1 MSSSAGTPSTTTNHS
16 YRSNR
21 SYRDVLRDKRVA
33 GLLLGDL
40 LANIST
46 GMILVAM
53 PVQTLRIHGDIP
65 PAIAVGMV
73 EAAPFLLSTVL
84 ALGIGLGRLRIPP
97 RTLLLAD
104 CVLRALTFTGL
115 GLAAVTDRLTLPLLV
130 GGLLL
135 GAAFRM
141 AGASGRRLLVTS
153 MASESERYGVN
164 GLLGLN
170 SNVALYVLGPVAGG
184 LMVAAD
190 GPGAVLFVD
199 ACGALLLMACV
210 LRWAPRARS
219 EPQSRPRSKP
229 QSKSELSEPPP
240 APLESER
247 SESERSEPRS
257 EPQSRS
263 KPQPRPWPESPPESQ
278 SEPLSQSRLESP
290 PEPWSESPQS
300 QSRSESP
307 PEPWSESE
315 SEPWPERSELW
326 PESESESPPESRL
339 ESPPESPSEESTHT
353 RQDESG
359 WRILRRR
366 PVAARLLVVV
376 FFFNFLY
383 MPVEVALPLYVQGTL
398 HSGASGLGL
407 LWSALGVGAIA
418 GAALV
423 NLMRGLPQRH
433 LLITIIG
440 LWALCP
446 IALATTDNLT
456 AAMIVFALGGLVW
469 APFTPVAYSFLQSD
483 LRPSEQQPVVT
494 LWTTGSTI
502 AAPLGLVAGGPL
514 IQLTGTDTGLVVSGL
529 LTLLLVPLAA
539 ATVLTRG
546 QTAVETSRRAPGAT
560 TRQ

>member
-1 MSSSAGTPSTTTNHS
+1 MSSSVGTPSTTTNHS

-84 ALGIGLGRLRIPP
+84 ALGIGLGRLRLPP

-115 GLAAVTDRLTLPLLV
+115 GLAAVTDRLTLPVLV

-153 MASESERYGVN
+153 MAGESERYGVN

-219 EPQSRPRSKP
+219 KPQSRPRSKP
-229 QSKSELSEPPP
+229 QSRPRSEPQPK
-240 APLESER
+240 SER
-247 SESERSEPRS
+247 SEPERSEPRS

-278 SEPLSQSRLESP
+278 SESLSQSQSQLESP
-290 PEPWSESPQS
+290 PEPWSESPPQS
-300 QSRSESP
+300 QSQSRSQSRSRSESP
-307 PEPWSESE
+307 PESPSESPSESE
-315 SEPWPERSELW
+315 SR
-326 PESESESPPESRL
+326 SESPP
-339 ESPPESPSEESTHT
+339 EESTHT

-446 IALATTDNLT
+446 IALATADNLT

-514 IQLTGTDTGLVVSGL
+514 IQLTGTDTGLVISGL

-560 TRQ
+560 TRR